1 SRHRPWRTSGPNRD
15 RRPGDGDE
23 GDQAPLQGR
32 HPGAA
37 RDRVLMGAILF
48 VTGPARSG
56 KSRWAVTRAREWG
69 PDVVFVATCRPGDPE
84 MDDRIRVH
92 RSERPSW
99 RTIEAPDSVSAALAS
114 ILPPPSGVVL
124 DCVTLWM
131 SDRLDSTDDQILA
144 AWDEEL
150 GALRRAAWPAGI
162 GGNEVGRA
170 PVPGS
175 MLA

>member
-1 SRHRPWRTSGPNRD
+1 
-15 RRPGDGDE
+15 
-23 GDQAPLQGR
+23 
-32 HPGAA
+32 
-37 RDRVLMGAILF
+37 
-48 VTGPARSG
+48 
-56 KSRWAVTRAREWG
+56 
-69 PDVVFVATCRPGDPE
+69 

-150 GALRRAAWPAGI
+150 GALRRAAWPAVI
-162 GGNEVGRA
+162 VGNEVGWA
-170 PVPGS
+170 PVPDS
-175 MLA
+175 MLLRRFRDLNGWLGQRTAEAADEAWLLIAGRPLRLK

>member
-1 SRHRPWRTSGPNRD
+1 
-15 RRPGDGDE
+15 
-23 GDQAPLQGR
+23 
-32 HPGAA
+32 
-37 RDRVLMGAILF
+37 MGTILF

-56 KSRWAVTRAREWG
+56 KSRWSVARAREWG
-69 PDVVFVATCRPGDPE
+69 PEVVFVATCRPGDPE

-124 DCVTLWM
+124 DCLTLWL
-131 SDRLDSTDDQILA
+131 SDRLDSTDDQILT

-150 GALRRAAWPAGI
+150 GALRRAAWPAVI
-162 GGNEVGRA
+162 VGNEVGWA
-170 PVPGS
+170 PVPDS
-175 MLA
+175 MLLRRFRDLNGWLGQRTAEAADEAWLLIAGRALRLK